1 MFIIGLIGLR
11 GSGKDTF
18 AGYLQQFGWTR
29 AAFADAL
36 YREVAGAFGVDIDFL
51 RDRTRKELPQVELSL
66 ANCGDEGFVKCLLKY
81 GYTTHADPLK
91 APRSPREVLQIWGTE
106 YRRTPEFGGFDSYW
120 LDQVKSMIESA
131 PDMKWVLT
139 DVRFYNEYRFVEN
152 LGGTL
157 IRINRPS
164 QAQSS
169 LQDPALLHASEREL
183 LNARVH
189 LEVLNKEGNLEYLR
203 RQAENI
209 HRALCEELI
218 S

>member
-18 AGYLQQFGWTR
+18 AGYLQQFGWRR

-36 YREVAGAFGVDIDFL
+36 YDEVAGAFGVDVDFL
-51 RDRTRKELPQVELSL
+51 RDRTRKESPQEELSL
-66 ANCGDEGFVKCLLKY
+66 VNCGDEGFVKCLLKY

-106 YRRTPEFGGFDSYW
+106 YRRTSEFGGYDSYW
-120 LDQVKSMIESA
+120 LDQVKSLIESN
-131 PDMKWVLT
+131 PGTKWVLT
-139 DVRFYNEYRFVEN
+139 DVRFYNEYRFVES

-157 IRINRPS
+157 IRVIRPS

-169 LQDPALLHASEREL
+169 LLDPALLHVSEREL
-183 LNARVH
+183 LNANVH
-189 LEVLNKEGNLEYLR
+189 LEVLNKEGKLEHLQ
-203 RQAENI
+203 RQAANI
-209 HRALCEELI
+209 NAALCEELI
-218 S
+218 I

>member
-18 AGYLQQFGWTR
+18 AGYLQQYGWTR

-36 YREVAGAFGVDIDFL
+36 YHEVASAFGVSVDFL
-51 RDRTRKELPQVELSL
+51 RDRTRKELPQKELSL
-66 ANCGDEGFVKCLLKY
+66 LNCGEEGFVKCLLKY
-81 GYTTHADPLK
+81 GYTEHAEPLK

-106 YRRTPEFGGFDSYW
+106 FRRTPEFGGYDSYW
-120 LDQVKSMIESA
+120 LDQVKSLIESR
-131 PDMKWVLT
+131 PDAKWVLT
-139 DVRFYNEYRFVEN
+139 DVRFYNEYCFVEK

-157 IRINRPS
+157 IRITRPS
-164 QAQSS
+164 QAQSP
-169 LQDPALLHASEREL
+169 QDPALLHASEREL
-183 LNARVH
+183 LNAKAH
-189 LEVLNKEGNLEYLR
+189 LEVLNKEGQLEHLR

-209 HRALCEELI
+209 HMALCEELI